1 MNAIEIWSNHLS
13 QFSENKFSILD
24 KPKVSSKNELIEKLK
39 SGSVSPQLFFECV
52 SRTQSVMEQMFITS
66 ILKFSSQRCEEKTKK
81 LFLKTLKDLG
91 IE

>member
-1 MNAIEIWSNHLS
+1 MNAIEIWNNHLT
-13 QFSENKFSILD
+13 QFSQSKFSILD
-24 KPKVSSKNELIEKLK
+24 KPTVKTKNELIENLK
-39 SGSVSPQLFFECV
+39 NGVVSPQLFFECV
-52 SRTQSVMEQMFITS
+52 SRTQSIMEQMFLTS